1 MKLRHIIY
9 YMGIWALFLFVLFLT
24 SCRTRT
30 VAMDRYV
37 TYDRTDKSVDS
48 TLQRRFVQAFEQMA
62 RCQSTQRETSVR
74 ETTHVKDSTS
84 TMVDADG
91 KVIRTDNFHTVV
103 SNKDSKET
111 TMLRDSILVLRL
123 TVDSLQEV
131 RIGKD
136 SLLVAQK
143 DSINELRKNVSTL
156 QETSWNAWMVLALL
170 LAYWVVAIMAYAVGK
185 YTGGNNYGKCNKD

>member
-1 MKLRHIIY
+1 
-9 YMGIWALFLFVLFLT
+9 MGIWALFLFVLFLT

-37 TYDRTDKSVDS
+37 AYDRTDKSVDS
-48 TLQRRFVQAFEQMA
+48 TLQRRFIQAFEQMA
-62 RCQSTQRETSVR
+62 RYQSTQRETNVK

-84 TMVDADG
+84 TMLDADG

-103 SNKDSKET
+103 SNKESKET
-111 TMLRDSILVLRL
+111 TKLRDSVLVLRQ
-123 TVDSLQEV
+123 TVDSLQEL
-131 RIGKD
+131 RASKD

-156 QETSWNAWMVLALL
+156 QESSWNVWIVFVLFLT
-170 LAYWVVAIMAYAVGK
+170 YWVVAIMAFKVGK
-185 YTGGNNYGKCNKD
+185 YAGGNNHGKCNKD